1 MDRIRLSFSDRE
13 TKFFVNEEKKT
24 VVCKMSAYLVIPN
37 AFANVDVWGNRF
49 NVKAIAKCCPGDV
62 FNEEIGKR
70 IARAKA
76 ESKAYKYAIEFSKG
90 IMTQLI
96 EAKAMFNNFIE
107 KGNKSI
113 EHNTKYI
120 DSITSDVYSIYK
132 LIGKSEL
139 YGKTPEE
146 FVRNFIP
153 DETNSNTVYLI
164 YDKRSKMYSQ
174 WIWCENCW
182 FNLGEEVTLSEIH
195 DNEKLVTPVESSIES
210 SIQGKTVDKNNYS
223 TVKSIKSNEMVNT
236 ENDDNKSSVKQII
249 RIPIKHIKS

>member
-1 MDRIRLSFSDRE
+1 MDKIKLTFFDRE
-13 TKFFVNEEKKT
+13 TQFFVNEEKKT
-24 VVCKMSAYLVIPN
+24 VVCKMSAYLLIPDVFDN
-37 AFANVDVWGNRF
+37 IDVWGDRF
-49 NVKAIAKCCPGDV
+49 RVKAIAKCCPGDV

-76 ESKAYKYAIEFSKG
+76 ESKAYKYAIEYSKG
-90 IMTQLI
+90 IMTQVI
-96 EAKAMFNNFIE
+96 KAKAMLNNFIE

-113 EHNTKYI
+113 EHNAKYI

-139 YGKTPEE
+139 NGKTPED
-146 FVRNFIP
+146 FVKNFIP

-195 DNEKLVTPVESSIES
+195 DKEKLVTPTPVESSL
-210 SIQGKTVDKNNYS
+210 QGKTVDKDNYS
-223 TVKSIKSNEMVNT
+223 TVKSVKIDEMVNT
-236 ENDDNKSSVKQII
+236 ENCEDKSSVKQII